1 MADSRE
7 LYAKLMVMS
16 DSGTSRSDLQVT
28 EPYKSNASG
37 TFSLL
42 NCKFNKYY
50 QGNDIIT
57 QKLNISISISISKDK
72 GFKNKSISIFEWA
85 CLKNNMEHAC

>member
-57 QKLNISISISISKDK
+57 QKLNISISISISKDY
-72 GFKNKSISIFEWA
+72 FLI
-85 CLKNNMEHAC
+85 LKKIKPQI